1 MGKSKQDF
9 EIYFIVYGF
18 DKMKIPLTVQS
29 GRLHGIMIFVLF
41 HEVDKDINETTIC
54 LPSFDVCFYTSS
66 TSTTT
71 TIAACNHQQQYSYS
85 RSSMDG

>member
-54 LPSFDVCFYTSS
+54 FPPLDVCYCTNDTS
-66 TSTTT
+66 TT
-71 TIAACNHQQQYSYS
+71 TIAACNYQQRYSYS
-85 RSSMDG
+85 SGSTMDG